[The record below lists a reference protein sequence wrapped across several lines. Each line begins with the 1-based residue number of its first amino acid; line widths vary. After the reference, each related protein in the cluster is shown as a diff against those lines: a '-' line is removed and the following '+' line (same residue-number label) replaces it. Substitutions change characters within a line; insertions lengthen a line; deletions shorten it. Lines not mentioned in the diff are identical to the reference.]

1 MATKRRSADY
11 KHVAGLAA
19 DVFVETVVAG
29 FSYAVE
35 IRAQMIE
42 DFEELRTFWQRDDD
56 DEEEEA

>member
-1 MATKRRSADY
+1 
-11 KHVAGLAA
+11 LAA